1 MLLKNHH
8 ELDSTEA
15 SLRQALAQLHH
26 ELRHV
31 RDGLERNGVS
41 PGLEQRARQL
51 SANIN
56 LCEIELERI
65 LGQQALVDKY

>member
-1 MLLKNHH
+1 MLSKNHH

-31 RDGLERNGVS
+31 RDGMERNGVS
-41 PGLEQRARQL
+41 AELEQREKQL
-51 SANIN
+51 AANIR
-56 LCEIELERI
+56 LCESELE
-65 LGQQALVDKY
+65 QQAQVDKS

>member
-1 MLLKNHH
+1 MRSNNDN

-41 PGLEQRARQL
+41 AELEKREKQL
-51 SANIN
+51 SANIR
-56 LCEIELERI
+56 LCEIELEQN
-65 LGQQALVDKY
+65 LGQQALVNKS